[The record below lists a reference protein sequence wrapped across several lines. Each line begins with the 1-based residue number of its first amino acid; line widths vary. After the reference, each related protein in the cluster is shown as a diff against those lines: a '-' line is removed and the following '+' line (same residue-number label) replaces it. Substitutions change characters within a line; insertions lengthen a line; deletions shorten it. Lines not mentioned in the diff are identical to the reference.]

1 MKNKKDMTP
10 KCPLKNPADF
20 VDLEKSSGSIGR
32 EDCQSQWQT
41 AIAQYLNNASVLDV
55 GAGLCKSRERLSVRG
70 LRVITQDAFPGS
82 PADITCP
89 IAEIPSKAFDY
100 VVSFDVIEHVEDY
113 EAFVGELAR
122 ISKKGFAISTPNYLV
137 SKNSHRFHR
146 REFCPDEL
154 PALMD
159 TIGMEVQAAW
169 CQLPGRGVFQVSREE
184 LEECSGTH
192 GFLILFKHRL

>member
-1 MKNKKDMTP
+1 MTP
-10 KCPLKNPADF
+10 RCPKKNPADF
-20 VDLEKSSGSIGR
+20 VDVEKSSSEVGR
-32 EDCQSQWQT
+32 EDCQSQWQH

-55 GAGLCKSRERLSVRG
+55 GAGLCKSLERLSVRG
-70 LRVITQDAFPGS
+70 LRVITQDTFPVS

-89 IAEIPSKAFDY
+89 IAEIPSKSFDY

-113 EAFVGELAR
+113 ETFVGELAR
-122 ISKKGFAISTPNYLV
+122 ISKKGFAVSTPNYLV
-137 SKNSHRFHR
+137 SKNTHLFHW

-169 CQLPGRGVFQVSREE
+169 CQLPGRGVFQVSRNE
-184 LEECSGTH
+184 LEACSGTH

>member
-1 MKNKKDMTP
+1 MTP
-10 KCPLKNPADF
+10 KCTKKNLADF

-32 EDCQSQWQT
+32 EDCQGQWQT
-41 AIAQYLNNASVLDV
+41 AIAQYLNNCSILDV
-55 GAGLCKSRERLSVRG
+55 GAGLCRSLERFTSAGRG

-89 IAEIPSKAFDY
+89 IAEIPSKSFDY

-113 EAFVGELAR
+113 ETFVGELAR
-122 ISKKGFAISTPNYLV
+122 ISKKGFAVSTPNYLV
-137 SKNSHRFHR
+137 SKNTHRFHR

-169 CQLPGRGVFQVSREE
+169 CQLPGRGVFQVSRKE